1 VLSQRAMHS
10 VTDGPL
16 AGLSGRR
23 VLVTGASG
31 FLGSHVVRQLVVQGA
46 RVAAVSSSVSAE
58 APGRLRG
65 VIDDIAVIPAD
76 LTDPGAMAAAVAES
90 RPELVIHQG
99 ALTHVGQSFTRIDEH
114 IATNI
119 QGTANLLQALNGEY
133 ERFVY
138 VGSGDVYGDAPIP
151 FREDGPVA
159 PLSPYAVSKYAA
171 ERFCRMF
178 QQAYAWPIVC
188 LRPFNIYGPQQSPD
202 RIIPELIISAL
213 SGQDLKMTE
222 GRQSREF
229 MYVDDVVDAFLRALT
244 VPGIEGEVINVS
256 SGEEVSIRELAV
268 TVLDLM
274 GNPVRALF
282 GKLANR
288 PNEIWRMVGDNA
300 KARELLGWSPTT
312 SLASGLAPT
321 IEWYRSA
328 AADGR

>member
-1 VLSQRAMHS
+1 MPPA
-10 VTDGPL
+10 TDGPL
-16 AGLSGRR
+16 AGLTGRR

-31 FLGSHVVRQLVVQGA
+31 FLGSHVVHRLVALGA
-46 RVAAVSSSVSAE
+46 RVTAVSSSVTPA
-58 APGRLRG
+58 APGRLLG
-65 VIDDIAVIPAD
+65 AMDDIELLAAD
-76 LTDPGAMAAAVAES
+76 LNDPDAMATAVARA
-90 RPELVIHQG
+90 RPEVVIHHA
-99 ALTHVGQSFTRIDEH
+99 ALTHVGKSFTRIDEH

-119 QGTANLLQALNGEY
+119 QGTANLLQALNGDY

-138 VGSGDVYGDAPIP
+138 VGSGDVYGDAPVP
-151 FREDGPVA
+151 FREDGPVG

-188 LRPFNIYGPQQSPD
+188 LRPFNVYGPQQSPD

-213 SGQDLKMTE
+213 SGRDLKMTE

-229 MYVDDVVDAFLRALT
+229 MFVDDVVDAFLRALS

-288 PNEIWRMVGDNA
+288 PNEIWRMVGDNTKA
-300 KARELLGWSPTT
+300 KELLGWSPTT
-312 SLASGLAPT
+312 SLPAGLTPT
-321 IEWYRSA
+321 IEWYRTQTSA
-328 AADGR
+328 T